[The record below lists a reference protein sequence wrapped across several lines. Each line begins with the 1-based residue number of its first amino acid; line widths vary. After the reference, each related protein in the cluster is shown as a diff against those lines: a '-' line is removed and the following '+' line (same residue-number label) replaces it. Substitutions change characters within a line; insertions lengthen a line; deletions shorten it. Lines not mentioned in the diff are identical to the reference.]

1 MTKKYNELNGYEN
14 QQKKNV
20 CSSSEQMNN
29 TTQISLLIV
38 FFLLNAVLC
47 NAQLLSQRLPSNNS
61 PAVIDQ
67 DVPIISYRIFPG
79 QYESDE
85 QFSHLLEFLKEYP
98 DAVDEIALM
107 DENFPA
113 PAGLPLEAVEK
124 LAERLEKRITE
135 LRRTGIRSVG
145 INVAHTLGHWD
156 VPGMDFT
163 PLPPEI
169 GHDGTRSLTCMCHNS
184 PEFRDYI
191 QKKYSLMAGTGAD
204 FIWVDDD
211 FRAHN
216 KGTRYACFCSL
227 CLRKFGRDK
236 ERAGLVAKLNLP
248 ENTSLRRDWT
258 EFLAASH
265 EELARDIHNAV
276 VSVDPRVELGLMT
289 IGYSISTYGGYPIH
303 RWMTAMGASRGRP
316 GHGFYTDDQPR
327 KLINKVLDVAR
338 QVRDYPSGV
347 RTIAYELEN
356 APYITL
362 DKSVRTMI
370 NECTLALMMGC
381 NGFALN
387 ILNRYEG
394 TLKDFHPHMQAI
406 TKERGQWK
414 TLVNS
419 SKGLPLR
426 GFWPA
431 DHPMLMT
438 NRIVDEKG
446 WFTEEGVYNIQ
457 APNQLFEMGI
467 PFAADPAHA
476 QATILAGRVAEA
488 FTTEELKA
496 MLSQSVILDPFA
508 LDVLWERGLGELTGV
523 KPGGD
528 VQLGYGTLQR
538 VAVTERFTGHPLNG
552 SDAGF
557 VREAYT
563 SIPEKPGTLV
573 PVSEGVIDLSRLIR
587 HDGTDLGSCFTLYTN
602 ELGGRVAVS
611 SYAPWNK
618 IGLGPKRRQLIAVAD
633 WLSKEKLPIIID
645 QTVRVAPFIRQS
657 SDGRLVAV
665 LLNTSLDPTGTL
677 TVRLRTTPGQV
688 SMVSVNGFRPLST
701 KIDKGETIVEVPSI
715 PPWTSITLMG
725 Y

>member
-1 MTKKYNELNGYEN
+1 M
-14 QQKKNV
+14 KNKFIV
-20 CSSSEQMNN
+20 YLIIILASGFSLSSYCQDGIPE
-29 TTQISLLIV
+29 
-38 FFLLNAVLC
+38 
-47 NAQLLSQRLPSNNS
+47 
-61 PAVIDQ
+61 
-67 DVPIISYRIFPG
+67 DVPLISYRIFPG

-85 QFSHLLEFLKEYP
+85 QFSRFLEFLNEYP

-124 LAERLEKRITE
+124 LAERLEKRIAE
-135 LRRTGIRSVG
+135 LRRAGIRSVG

-163 PLPPEI
+163 PLPPAI

-191 QKKYSLMAGTGAD
+191 QKKYKA
-204 FIWVDDD
+204 
-211 FRAHN
+211 
-216 KGTRYACFCSL
+216 
-227 CLRKFGRDK
+227 
-236 ERAGLVAKLNLP
+236 LN
-248 ENTSLRRDWT
+248 
-258 EFLAASH
+258 
-265 EELARDIHNAV
+265 
-276 VSVDPRVELGLMT
+276 
-289 IGYSISTYGGYPIH
+289 
-303 RWMTAMGASRGRP
+303 
-316 GHGFYTDDQPR
+316 
-327 KLINKVLDVAR
+327 VAR
-338 QVRDYPSGV
+338 QVRDSPSGV

-387 ILNRYEG
+387 VLNRYEG
-394 TLKDFHPHMQAI
+394 SLEDFHPHLQAI
-406 TKERGQWK
+406 AAERSRWK
-414 TLVNS
+414 TLVDS
-419 SKGLPLR
+419 SSGLPLA

-431 DHPMLMT
+431 DHPMLMA
-438 NRIVDEKG
+438 NRVLDEQG
-446 WFTEEGVYNIQ
+446 WFIKHGDYNIQ

-467 PFAADPAHA
+467 PFAVDPAHA

-488 FTTEELKA
+488 FTTEELRD
-496 MLSQSVILDPFA
+496 MLSKSVMLDPFA

-528 VQLGYGTLQR
+528 VQLGYGKLHR

-552 SDAGF
+552 PDAGF

-563 SIPEKPGTLV
+563 AIPERPGILV
-573 PVSEGVIDLSRLIR
+573 FVSEGVIDLSRLIR
-587 HDGTDLGSCFTLYTN
+587 HDGTDLGSCMTLYTN
-602 ELGGRVAVS
+602 ELGGHVAVS

-633 WLSKEKLPIIID
+633 WLSEGRLPVIID
-645 QTVRVAPFIRQS
+645 ETVRVAPFARQS
-657 SDGRLVAV
+657 TDGRVVAV
-665 LLNTSLDPTGTL
+665 LFNTSLDATGSLTL
-677 TVRLRTTPGQV
+677 RLRASPSEVSQV
-688 SMVSVNGFRPLST
+688 SDEGFRPLGTRVSP
-701 KIDKGETIVEVPSI
+701 GETVVEVPSI
-715 PPWTSITLMG
+715 PPWSSITLVG

>member
-1 MTKKYNELNGYEN
+1 MKIKFIVYLIILLTSGFSL
-14 QQKKNV
+14 
-20 CSSSEQMNN
+20 SSHCQDGIPE
-29 TTQISLLIV
+29 
-38 FFLLNAVLC
+38 
-47 NAQLLSQRLPSNNS
+47 
-61 PAVIDQ
+61 
-67 DVPIISYRIFPG
+67 DVPLISYRIFPG

-85 QFSHLLEFLKEYP
+85 QFSHLLEFLNKYP

-124 LAERLEKRITE
+124 LAERLENRIAE
-135 LRRTGIRSVG
+135 LRRAGIRSVG

-163 PLPPEI
+163 PLPPAI

-184 PEFRDYI
+184 PQFRDYI

-216 KGTRYACFCSL
+216 KGPRYPCFCSI
-227 CLRKFGRDK
+227 CLQKFGRDK
-236 ERAGLVAKLNLP
+236 ERADLVAKLNLP
-248 ENTSLRRDWT
+248 ENVSLRRDWT

-265 EELARDIHNAV
+265 EGLARDIRTAV
-276 VSVDPRVELGLMT
+276 QSVDPEVELGLMT
-289 IGYSISTYGGYPIH
+289 IGYSISTYAGYPIY

-316 GHGFYTDDQPR
+316 GHGFYTDERPGL
-327 KLINKVLDVAR
+327 LINKALDVAR

-356 APYITL
+356 SPYITL

-387 ILNRYEG
+387 VLNRYEG
-394 TLKDFHPHMQAI
+394 SLEDFHPHLQAI
-406 TKERGQWK
+406 TAERSRWK
-414 TLVNS
+414 TLVDS
-419 SKGLPLR
+419 SSELPLA
-426 GFWPA
+426 GFWSA
-431 DHPMLMT
+431 DHPMLMA
-438 NRIVDEKG
+438 NRVVDEKG
-446 WFTEEGVYNIQ
+446 WFIEEGVYNIQ

-476 QATILAGRVAEA
+476 QATILSGRVAEA

-496 MLSQSVILDPFA
+496 MLSRGVMLDPFA

-528 VQLGYGTLQR
+528 VQLGYGKLQR

-552 SDAGF
+552 PDDGF

-563 SIPEKPGTLV
+563 AIPERPGTLV

-587 HDGTDLGSCFTLYTN
+587 HDGTDLGSCYTLYTN

-633 WLSKEKLPIIID
+633 WLSEGRLPVIID
-645 QTVRVAPFIRQS
+645 ETVKVAPFIRQS
-657 SDGRLVAV
+657 SDGRVVAV
-665 LLNTSLDPTGTL
+665 LFNTSLDATGSL
-677 TVRLRTTPGQV
+677 NLRLRASPSQV
-688 SMVSVNGFRPLST
+688 SLVSDEGLRPLVARVSS
-701 KIDKGETIVEVPSI
+701 GETAVEVPSI
-715 PPWTSITLMG
+715 PPWSSITLVG

>member
-1 MTKKYNELNGYEN
+1 MKFKFIATLIIVITSGFSL
-14 QQKKNV
+14 
-20 CSSSEQMNN
+20 CSNCQSGIPE
-29 TTQISLLIV
+29 
-38 FFLLNAVLC
+38 
-47 NAQLLSQRLPSNNS
+47 
-61 PAVIDQ
+61 
-67 DVPIISYRIFPG
+67 DVPVISYRIFPG
-79 QYESDE
+79 QYNSDE
-85 QFSHLLEFLKEYP
+85 QFSHFLAFLKEYP

-124 LAERLEKRITE
+124 LAERMKKRIAA
-135 LRRTGIRSVG
+135 LRRAGIRSVG

-163 PLPPEI
+163 PLPPEV

-184 PEFRDYI
+184 PEFREYI

-216 KGTRYACFCSL
+216 RGQRYTCFCSI
-227 CLRKFGRDK
+227 CLQKFGRDK
-236 ERAGLVAKLNLP
+236 ERADLVAKLNLP
-248 ENTSLRRDWT
+248 ENVSLRRDWT
-258 EFLAASH
+258 EFVAASH
-265 EELARDIHNAV
+265 EGLARDIRTAV
-276 VSVDPRVELGLMT
+276 QSVDPEVELGLMT

-316 GHGFYTDDQPR
+316 GHGFYTDERPGL
-327 KLINKVLDVAR
+327 LINKALDVAR

-356 APYITL
+356 SPYITL

-387 ILNRYEG
+387 VLNRYEG
-394 TLKDFHPHMQAI
+394 SLEDFHPHLQAI
-406 TKERGQWK
+406 TAERSRWK
-414 TLVNS
+414 TLVDS
-419 SKGLPLR
+419 SSGLPLA
-426 GFWPA
+426 GFWSA
-431 DHPMLMT
+431 DHPMLMA
-438 NRIVDEKG
+438 NRVLDEQG
-446 WFTEEGVYNIQ
+446 WFNKHGDYKIQ

-488 FTTEELKA
+488 FTTEELRA
-496 MLSQSVILDPFA
+496 MLSRSVMLDPFA

-528 VQLGYGTLQR
+528 VQIGYGSLQR

-552 SDAGF
+552 PDAGF

-563 SIPEKPGTLV
+563 AISERPGTLV
-573 PVSEGVIDLSRLIR
+573 PVAEGVIDLSRLIR
-587 HDGTDLGSCFTLYTN
+587 HDGTDLGSCYTLYTN

-611 SYAPWNK
+611 SYSPWNK
-618 IGLGPKRRQLIAVAD
+618 IGLGPKRRQLMAVAD
-633 WLSKEKLPIIID
+633 WLAEGRLPVIID
-645 QTVRVAPFIRQS
+645 ETVRVAPFVRQS
-657 SDGRLVAV
+657 KDGRVVAV
-665 LLNTSLDPTGTL
+665 LFNASLDATGPLTL
-677 TVRLRTTPGQV
+677 RLRASPSQV
-688 SMVSVNGFRPLST
+688 SLVTDEGLLPLVARVSP
-701 KIDKGETIVEVPSI
+701 DETVVEAPSI
-715 PPWTSITLMG
+715 PPWSSITLVG

>member
-1 MTKKYNELNGYEN
+1 MKNKFIGY
-14 QQKKNV
+14 
-20 CSSSEQMNN
+20 
-29 TTQISLLIV
+29 LIV
-38 FFLLNAVLC
+38 VLTSGFS
-47 NAQLLSQRLPSNNS
+47 LSSHCQDG
-61 PAVIDQ
+61 IME
-67 DVPIISYRIFPG
+67 DVPLISYRIFPA

-85 QFSHLLEFLKEYP
+85 QFSRLLEFLNEYP

-124 LAERLEKRITE
+124 LAERLEKRIAE
-135 LRRTGIRSVG
+135 LRRAGIRSVG

-163 PLPPEI
+163 PLPPEV
-169 GHDGTRSLTCMCHNS
+169 GHDGTWSLTCMCHNS
-184 PEFRDYI
+184 PGFREYI

-216 KGTRYACFCSL
+216 RGQRYTCFCSI
-227 CLRKFGRDK
+227 CLQKFGRDK
-236 ERAGLVAKLNLP
+236 ERADLVAKLNLP
-248 ENTSLRRDWT
+248 ENVSLRRDWT
-258 EFLAASH
+258 EFVAASH
-265 EELARDIHNAV
+265 EELARDIRTAV
-276 VSVDPRVELGLMT
+276 QSVNPEVELGLMT

-303 RWMTAMGASRGRP
+303 RWMTAMGATRGRP
-316 GHGFYTDDQPR
+316 GHGFYTDERPGL
-327 KLINKVLDVAR
+327 LINKALDVAR

-347 RTIAYELEN
+347 RTIAYEMEN
-356 APYITL
+356 SPYITL

-387 ILNRYEG
+387 VLNRYEG
-394 TLKDFHPHMQAI
+394 SLEDFHPHLQAI
-406 TKERGQWK
+406 TAERSRWK
-414 TLVNS
+414 TLLES
-419 SKGLPLR
+419 SSGLPLV
-426 GFWPA
+426 GFWSA
-431 DHPMLMT
+431 DHPMLMA
-438 NRIVDEKG
+438 NRVVDEQG
-446 WFTEEGVYNIQ
+446 WFNKHGDYNIK

-467 PFAADPAHA
+467 PFAVDPAHA

-488 FTTEELKA
+488 FTTEELRD
-496 MLSQSVILDPFA
+496 MLSRSVMLDPFA
-508 LDVLWERGLGELTGV
+508 LDVLWECGLGELTGV

-552 SDAGF
+552 PDAGF

-563 SIPEKPGTLV
+563 AIPERPGTLV
-573 PVSEGVIDLSRLIR
+573 PVAEGVIDLSRLIR

-633 WLSKEKLPIIID
+633 WLSEGRLPVIID
-645 QTVRVAPFIRQS
+645 ETVRVAPFVRQS
-657 SDGRLVAV
+657 TDGRVVAV
-665 LLNTSLDPTGTL
+665 LFNTSLDATGSLTL
-677 TVRLRTTPGQV
+677 RLRASPSQV
-688 SMVSVNGFRPLST
+688 SLVSDEGLRPLATRESP
-701 KIDKGETIVEVPSI
+701 GETVVEVPSI
-715 PPWTSITLMG
+715 PPWSSITLVG

>member
-1 MTKKYNELNGYEN
+1 MKIKFIVYLIIMLTSGF
-14 QQKKNV
+14 
-20 CSSSEQMNN
+20 
-29 TTQISLLIV
+29 SLS
-38 FFLLNAVLC
+38 AHC
-47 NAQLLSQRLPSNNS
+47 
-61 PAVIDQ
+61 Q
-67 DVPIISYRIFPG
+67 DGIPEVVPLISYRIFPG

-85 QFSHLLEFLKEYP
+85 QFSHFLEFLNEYP

-124 LAERLEKRITE
+124 LAERLEKRIAE
-135 LRRTGIRSVG
+135 LRRAGIRSVG

-163 PLPPEI
+163 PLPPEV

-184 PEFRDYI
+184 PEFREYI

-216 KGTRYACFCSL
+216 RGQRYTCFCST
-227 CLRKFGRDK
+227 CLQKFGRDK
-236 ERAGLVAKLNLP
+236 ERADLVAKLNLP
-248 ENTSLRRDWT
+248 ENVSLRRDWT
-258 EFLAASH
+258 QFVAASH
-265 EELARDIHNAV
+265 EGLARDIRTAV
-276 VSVDPRVELGLMT
+276 QSVDPEVELGLMT
-289 IGYSISTYGGYPIH
+289 IGYSISTYAGYPIH
-303 RWMTAMGASRGRP
+303 RWMTAMGATRGRP
-316 GHGFYTDDQPR
+316 GHGFYTDERPGL
-327 KLINKVLDVAR
+327 LINKALDVAR

-356 APYITL
+356 SPYITL

-387 ILNRYEG
+387 MLNRYEG
-394 TLKDFHPHMQAI
+394 SLEDFHPHLEAI
-406 TKERGQWK
+406 TAERSRWK
-414 TLVNS
+414 TLMDS
-419 SKGLPLR
+419 SSGLPLA
-426 GFWPA
+426 GFWSA
-431 DHPMLMT
+431 DHPMLMA
-438 NRIVDEKG
+438 NRVVDEQG
-446 WFTEEGVYNIQ
+446 WFNKHGDYNIQ

-496 MLSQSVILDPFA
+496 VLSRSVMLDPFA

-538 VAVTERFTGHPLNG
+538 VAVTERFTGHPLN
-552 SDAGF
+552 SPDAGF

-563 SIPEKPGTLV
+563 AIPERPGTLV
-573 PVSEGVIDLSRLIR
+573 PVAEGVIDLSRLIR
-587 HDGTDLGSCFTLYTN
+587 HDGIDLGSCYTLYTN

-611 SYAPWNK
+611 SYSPWNK
-618 IGLGPKRRQLIAVAD
+618 IGLGPKRRQLMAVAD
-633 WLSKEKLPIIID
+633 WLSEGRLPVIID
-645 QTVRVAPFIRQS
+645 ETVRVAPFVRQS
-657 SDGRLVAV
+657 KDGRVVAV
-665 LLNTSLDPTGTL
+665 LFNTSLDATGSLTL
-677 TVRLRTTPGQV
+677 RLRASPSQV
-688 SMVSVNGFRPLST
+688 SLVTDEGLRPLVARVSP
-701 KIDKGETIVEVPSI
+701 DETVVEVPSI
-715 PPWTSITLMG
+715 PPWSIITLIG